1 MGEVC
6 DLVPNDKYLSMEFPV
21 CMAKETGDPAEE
33 FTGAEVNVTDDNR
46 SDLELWLVNHFEPP
60 FFKLRFILIVPI
72 LISMVGSVMMFAVGA
87 NHTYKAATAILL
99 QGDFSNP
106 GVTLPIIKALDAF
119 LIGIILIIFSFGIY
133 DFFVSILEPAEH
145 AGLRPDWFKFES
157 TGELKT
163 KMVELVLV
171 ILAILFFEQIIA
183 SVGTFEDPLLYLII
197 PVGAAILAVSM
208 GFFKWATH

>member
-1 MGEVC
+1 
-6 DLVPNDKYLSMEFPV
+6 
-21 CMAKETGDPAEE
+21 MARESGDRSDERPDGGVEI
-33 FTGAEVNVTDDNR
+33 DDEKR
-46 SDLELWLVNHFEPP
+46 SDLELWLAEHFEPP

-72 LISMVGSVMMFAVGA
+72 IISLIGAIMMFAVGT
-87 NHTYKAATAILL
+87 HQIYKAASSILFRA
-99 QGDFSNP
+99 DFSNP

-145 AGLRPDWFKFES
+145 AGLRPDWFKFET

-183 SVGTFEDPLLYLII
+183 NVGSFEDPVLYLVI
-197 PVGAAILAVSM
+197 PAGAAILAISI

>member
-1 MGEVC
+1 M
-6 DLVPNDKYLSMEFPV
+6 
-21 CMAKETGDPAEE
+21 AEE
-33 FTGAEVNVTDDNR
+33 RGDSDAELTTTGIEVDDSKR
-46 SDLELWLVNHFEPP
+46 SDLELWLVEHFEPP
-60 FFKLRFILIVPI
+60 FFKLRFVLIVPV
-72 LISMVGSVMMFAVGA
+72 LVSLVGALMMFSVGA
-87 NHTYKAATAILL
+87 SHTYEAATSILL
-99 QGDFSNP
+99 RGDFSNP

-145 AGLRPDWFKFES
+145 AGLRPDWFKFET

-171 ILAILFFEQIIA
+171 ILAILFFEQMIA
-183 SVGTFEDPLLYLII
+183 NVKDFEDPVSYLII
-197 PVGAAILAVSM
+197 PTGAAILAISI

>member
-1 MGEVC
+1 MAQGTEDRPEEVP
-6 DLVPNDKYLSMEFPV
+6 DGRTEFDDGV
-21 CMAKETGDPAEE
+21 E
-33 FTGAEVNVTDDNR
+33 FDDDRR
-46 SDLELWLVNHFEPP
+46 SDLELWLAEHFEPP

-72 LISMVGSVMMFAVGA
+72 MISMIGALMMFAVGT
-87 NHTYKAATAILL
+87 HQIYKAAASILFKA
-99 QGDFSNP
+99 DFSNP

-145 AGLRPDWFKFES
+145 AGLRPDWFKFET

-171 ILAILFFEQIIA
+171 ILAILFFEQMIA
-183 SVGTFEDPLLYLII
+183 NVESFENPMEFLII
-197 PVGAAILAVSM
+197 PIGAAILAVSI

>member
-1 MGEVC
+1 
-6 DLVPNDKYLSMEFPV
+6 
-21 CMAKETGDPAEE
+21 MAKETGDPAEE
-33 FTGAEVNVTDDNR
+33 FGDTGIEISDDSR
-46 SDLELWLVNHFEPP
+46 SDLELWLVENFEPT
-60 FFKLRFILIVPI
+60 FFKLRLILIVPV
-72 LISMVGSVMMFAVGA
+72 LISMIGSVMMFAVGA
-87 NHTYKAATAILL
+87 NHTYKAASAILL
-99 QGDFSNP
+99 KADFSNP

-183 SVGTFEDPLLYLII
+183 NVKTFDDPVLYLII
-197 PVGAAILAVSM
+197 PVGAAILAISI
-208 GFFKWATH
+208 GFFKWSTH

>member
-1 MGEVC
+1 
-6 DLVPNDKYLSMEFPV
+6 
-21 CMAKETGDPAEE
+21 MAKKTADSERELPGEGVE
-33 FTGAEVNVTDDNR
+33 MDDTKR
-46 SDLELWLVNHFEPP
+46 SDLELWLVENFEPP
-60 FFKLRFILIVPI
+60 FFKLRFVLIAPI
-72 LISMVGSVMMFAVGA
+72 LISMVGAIMMFAVGA
-87 NHTYKAATAILL
+87 SQTYKAATSILL
-99 QGDFSNP
+99 YADFSNP

-119 LIGIILIIFSFGIY
+119 LIGIILVIFSFGIY

-183 SVGTFEDPLLYLII
+183 NVDDFEDPVLYLII
-197 PVGAAILAVSM
+197 PVGASILAISI

>member
-1 MGEVC
+1 MGR
-6 DLVPNDKYLSMEFPV
+6 
-21 CMAKETGDPAEE
+21 G
-33 FTGAEVNVTDDNR
+33 TDDPPKEVFDGGMDFDDGGEFDDDRR
-46 SDLELWLVNHFEPP
+46 SDLELWLAEPFEPP

-72 LISMVGSVMMFAVGA
+72 LISMIGALMMFAVGT
-87 NHTYKAATAILL
+87 HQTYKAASAILFKA
-99 QGDFSNP
+99 DFSNP

-119 LIGIILIIFSFGIY
+119 LIGIILIIFAFGIY

-171 ILAILFFEQIIA
+171 ILAILFFEQMIA
-183 SVGTFEDPLLYLII
+183 NAGEFDDPVLFLII
-197 PVGAAILAVSM
+197 PVGAAILAISI

>member
-1 MGEVC
+1 
-6 DLVPNDKYLSMEFPV
+6 
-21 CMAKETGDPAEE
+21 MAGETGDPAEE
-33 FTGAEVNVTDDNR
+33 LPETGLDVEIDDDQR
-46 SDLELWLVNHFEPP
+46 SDLEMWLVEHFEPP

-72 LISMVGSVMMFAVGA
+72 MISMVGAVMMFAVGT
-87 NHTYKAATAILL
+87 HQIYKAATAILFKA
-99 QGDFSNP
+99 DFSNP

-119 LIGIILIIFSFGIY
+119 LIGIILVIFSFGIY

-145 AGLRPDWFKFES
+145 AGLRPDWFKFET

-171 ILAILFFEQIIA
+171 ILAILFFEQMIA
-183 SVGTFEDPLLYLII
+183 NAGSFDDPLLFLII
-197 PVGAAILAVSM
+197 PIGAAILAVSI